1 MSKITTRKIGVVLVS
16 WKIPE
21 QRLQAHFSWNA
32 LLYGETG
39 ATVFVVTDREYDLPR
54 CAKCVVFPE
63 DRLQRHRGKRMF
75 SLTRTKNAGI
85 KAAIQAGCDPIICT
99 DVDVAFEP
107 DAWERGLAV
116 STADVPTAFLPVCR
130 MSWSSDWGK
139 RRDKYVLAEGATG
152 IIVMTAADWGRVSF
166 CEEQWGYGGDDG
178 VVLQRI
184 VDAGIHIDRAGVT
197 YHMAHIDG
205 TPQKEFNAAN
215 PRTDHWNRENGLN
228 PDNMA
233 MNNQVGRRRLGE

>member
-1 MSKITTRKIGVVLVS
+1 MEEITTRKIGVVLVS
-16 WKIPE
+16 WQIPE
-21 QRLQAHFSWNA
+21 QRLQAHFRWNA

-54 CAKCVVFPE
+54 YAKCVVFPE
-63 DRLQRHRGKRMF
+63 DRLPRHRSKRVF

-116 STADVPTAFLPVCR
+116 STADVPTAFNPVCR
-130 MSWSSDWGK
+130 MSWSSNWDK
-139 RRDKYVLAEGATG
+139 RLNKYTTAEGATG

-166 CEEQWGYGGDDG
+166 CEKQWGYGGDDG
-178 VVLQRI
+178 AVVKRI
-184 VDAGIHIDRAGVT
+184 LAVGIRIDRGGLV
-197 YHMAHIDG
+197 YHMAHKNG
-205 TPQKEFNAAN
+205 TPQKEFDATN
-215 PRTDHWNRENGLN
+215 PRTDHWNRGNGLN
-228 PDNMA
+228 PENFGH
-233 MNNQVGRRRLGE
+233 NNRFV